1 MDINE
6 YMQQSLQLQQAI
18 LDELKKLNGGVSLRT
33 SGSAAKPETATV
45 QTAEGKVT
53 EVATQQAADPA
64 NGSSK
69 QAKAHSKDDAPFDT
83 AAATEAKAPTADDV
97 RAALMAIGKREG
109 SNAAVAL
116 LEKYGATS
124 VSVLDPAN
132 YAALIADSKA

>member
-45 QTAEGKVT
+45 QTVEGKAT

-69 QAKAHSKDDAPFDT
+69 QAKAHSKDDAPAPD
-83 AAATEAKAPTADDV
+83 EAKAPTADDV